1 MTCRGKVY
9 VVDDDVPLLRALV
22 GLLRS
27 AGYEIFSFDDP
38 AVFLQQEEPRDQAC
52 IILDLRLQ
60 ETSGLDVQQ
69 ALLRKG
75 WAVPVIFLTGFGSIP
90 STVAAMQGGANNFL
104 TKPVEEEALLR
115 AVDDALS
122 AHSARLHDRQ
132 QLAELRA
139 RLQTLTPRELEV
151 LPLAADGKMIK
162 QIAYELG
169 TSEITAKVH
178 KKHVM
183 EKMKARTLADLVR
196 MTDRLADDIKAAAS
210 QRVEG

>member
-1 MTCRGKVY
+1 MTIPGKVY
-9 VVDDDVPLLRALV
+9 VVDDDVPLVRALV

-27 AGYEIFSFDDP
+27 AGYEALPFDNP
-38 AVFLQQEEPRDQAC
+38 AVFLKEDEPTDGAC
-52 IILDLRLQ
+52 IILDLHLQ
-60 ETSGLDVQQ
+60 ETDGLDVQQ

-75 WAVPVIFLTGFGSIP
+75 WAIPIIFLTGFGSIP
-90 STVAAMQGGANNFL
+90 STVAAMQGGAANFL
-104 TKPVEEEALLR
+104 TKPVEEEALLQ
-115 AVDDALS
+115 AVDVALS
-122 AHSARLHDRQ
+122 ADSARLHDRRL
-132 QLAELRA
+132 LAELRA

-196 MTDRLADDIKAAAS
+196 MTDRLSDDIKAAVS
-210 QRVEG
+210 QRLEG

>member
-1 MTCRGKVY
+1 MTNPGKVY

-27 AGYEIFSFDDP
+27 AGYEALPFGDP
-38 AVFLQQEEPRDQAC
+38 AEFLEEDEPVDGAC
-52 IILDLRLQ
+52 VILDLRLQ
-60 ETSGLDVQQ
+60 ETNGLDVQQ

-75 WAVPVIFLTGFGSIP
+75 WAIPVIFLTGFGSIP
-90 STVAAMQGGANNFL
+90 STVAAMQCGAANFL
-104 TKPVEEEALLR
+104 TKPVEEEALLQ
-115 AVDDALS
+115 AVDAAIS
-122 AHSARLHDRQ
+122 ADSARLYDRRL
-132 QLAELRA
+132 LAELRA

-196 MTDRLADDIKAAAS
+196 MTDRLSDEITAAVS
-210 QRVEG
+210 RRLEV